1 MPLCVKESG
10 MESVGLVSGRF
21 FLDALGRA
29 RSVELTSSF
38 LPQGKAGVMAAL
50 ERAAE
55 RGADVRVHLEPE
67 PYDSGGAGRAAA
79 NEAMVAELRAHG
91 VDAGLA
97 VEMPNAPLHLKAAVV
112 DGRAFLDDRNWLADG
127 RDTIV
132 FVRGAHETA
141 AVCAAMCGGYIADD
155 HVAVR
160 KREALALE
168 ADMIDRATHGVVVE
182 SESFGSGV
190 IARALLACARAG
202 ESVRLLVSVRD
213 VRSARE
219 VAVLSRLEAEGVRVR
234 VEGAGDNEKFCISGD
249 RVWVGS
255 ANATGGFPDTVDWGV
270 RTRARGLVHALRV
283 VFERN
288 WSHAKAF
295 VAHCKPS

>member
-1 MPLCVKESG
+1 MAT
-10 MESVGLVSGRF
+10 VGIVSGKV

-38 LPQGKAGVMAAL
+38 LPQGKLGVVAAL

-55 RGADVRVHLEPE
+55 RGAHVRVHLEPE
-67 PYDSGGAGRAAA
+67 PYDPGGLGARARA
-79 NEAMVAELRAHG
+79 NEAMIAELRAHG
-91 VDAGLA
+91 VDAALA

-132 FVRGAHETA
+132 FVHGAHETA
-141 AVCAAMCGGYIADD
+141 AVRAAIRGGYAADD

-168 ADMIDRATHGVVVE
+168 ADTIDCAVHGISVE

-190 IARALLACARAG
+190 VARALLARACAG
-202 ESVRLLVSVRD
+202 ESVRLLVSSRD
-213 VRSARE
+213 VRSMRE
-219 VAVLSRLEAEGVRVR
+219 VTVLSRLEVEGVKVR
-234 VEGAGDNEKFCISGD
+234 VEGGGDNEKFCIAGD

-270 RTRARGLVHALRV
+270 RTRAKDVVHTLRA
-283 VFERN
+283 VFERHWN
-288 WSHAKAF
+288 HAKAF
-295 VAHCKPS
+295 HAHWKAL